1 MAGSLDDNPPDIL
14 GRTEYQYLLLGKG
27 ITGKARMY
35 VSKSLTMTHAEIAD
49 ELRRLA
55 NWIEGR

>member
-14 GRTEYQYLLLGKG
+14 GRNEYQYLLLGKG
-27 ITGKARMY
+27 VMGKARFY
-35 VSKSLTMTHAEIAD
+35 VSKSLTMSHSQIAD

-55 NWIEGR
+55 NWIEGE